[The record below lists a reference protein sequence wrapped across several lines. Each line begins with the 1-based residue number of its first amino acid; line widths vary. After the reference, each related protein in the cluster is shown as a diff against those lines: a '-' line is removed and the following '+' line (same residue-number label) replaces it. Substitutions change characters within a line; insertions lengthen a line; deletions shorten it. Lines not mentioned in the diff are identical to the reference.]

1 MPSNT
6 SYAQNIV
13 QQIINI
19 IRSLFRRLLC
29 SILNRSFE
37 DQSLPLPT
45 MAYRPPT
52 PIRRHDLF
60 TTMSGNK
67 PSGLR
72 KLQLQLHDGDHSAR
86 TPVRRKTRL
95 TCEEDGEIH
104 FESKLNTVTISLS
117 KTTLVPGQYGRCKAP
132 PSLTIAIPPPS
143 LTLATVISPANPTP
157 LAKGFSTPALT
168 DDSASMSVSAA
179 LYSPSPTVCSIRCLS
194 STTAATPMSSE
205 VSLGTVSDQPT
216 VAWASP
222 LKRATTEKL
231 LVKRPM
237 PGGPVRTR
245 SQRLRTL
252 SANLSFGN
260 LLERPSSQRP
270 PSQSFTPGTRMRR
283 VSSFISR
290 SSQAKTPTTP
300 SHPGGPTDDA
310 EATGDPFAMNGESYT
325 VPCALSD
332 LTSNVYDIS
341 AFTLRGCSPISEKKS
356 PRSIKSSKSRTK
368 RMKSK
373 VNIYDLSVHDAC
385 AAPPREMAIA
395 RRERAKEM
403 KTRRKTRVV
412 SERRR
417 SKRSSNSSG
426 LVLAGKRSSV
436 TPPSSS
442 SAETVKQH
450 SVPSPDR
457 KSCVIEP
464 QSRRSIESN
473 PRLERETSIQNQ
485 QSAIYSAT
493 DVRLLHDRHTS
504 GVLATSLFTVS
515 SQRHSQ
521 GRLSLLVPSDIPSIL
536 EAGKTPLI
544 SSPPRTF
551 RASMPSMKENV
562 AEVVDGA
569 NHRFTTGARPQGL
582 KPLSLPKPAFTT
594 QSNVRSVLAASPHS
608 NMRPLSYPPP
618 RCQSELSSN
627 AANSILYPEFD
638 ESIKSSAQGP
648 APRPTPR
655 SKLRVNHRNTMA
667 SVSFSTLS
675 SQTFHSEEPPVP
687 ITLDLPSEN
696 DGEGKQVKVEELR
709 REFTPLALP
718 DFGGS
723 LISRMESRSGSESD
737 DSLESSEG
745 KKGEEYGVETEEMD
759 MRRERVAVF
768 EKGVWPKL
776 IGGY

>member
-1 MPSNT
+1 
-6 SYAQNIV
+6 
-13 QQIINI
+13 
-19 IRSLFRRLLC
+19 
-29 SILNRSFE
+29 
-37 DQSLPLPT
+37 

-52 PIRRHDLF
+52 PVRRHDLF
-60 TTMSGNK
+60 TTIPGNK

-86 TPVRRKTRL
+86 TSVRRKTRL
-95 TCEEDGEIH
+95 TCEEDGKIH
-104 FESKLNTVTISLS
+104 FESRTNMVAISLS

-143 LTLATVISPANPTP
+143 LTLATVISLANPTP

-179 LYSPSPTVCSIRCLS
+179 LYSPSPTACSIRCPS
-194 STTAATPMSSE
+194 STTTATPMSSE
-205 VSLGTVSDQPT
+205 VSLGAISDQPT
-216 VAWASP
+216 VTWTSP
-222 LKRATTEKL
+222 LKRATTEKSF
-231 LVKRPM
+231 VKRPM

-290 SSQAKTPTTP
+290 SSAKAPTTP
-300 SHPGGPTDDA
+300 SPPFSPTDDA
-310 EATGDPFAMNGESYT
+310 EATSDPFAMNGESYT
-325 VPCALSD
+325 VPSALSD

-341 AFTLRGCSPISEKKS
+341 AFTSRGCSPISEKKS

-385 AAPPREMAIA
+385 TVPPREMGIA

-403 KTRRKTRVV
+403 KARRKTRVI

-417 SKRSSNSSG
+417 SKRSSNPSG
-426 LVLAGKRSSV
+426 LVLGGKRSSV
-436 TPPSSS
+436 PPPSSLP
-442 SAETVKQH
+442 AEIAKHQ

-464 QSRRSIESN
+464 QSRCSIESN
-473 PRLERETSIQNQ
+473 PRLEPGALSRQPVERETSKQNQ
-485 QSAIYSAT
+485 QSAIYSTT

-521 GRLSLLVPSDIPSIL
+521 GRLGLLVPSDIPSIL
-536 EAGKTPLI
+536 EAGNIPLV
-544 SSPPRTF
+544 SSPTRTF
-551 RASMPSMKENV
+551 RASMPSTKENV
-562 AEVVDGA
+562 AEVVNEA

-594 QSNVRSVLAASPHS
+594 QSNVRSVLTASPHS
-608 NMRPLSYPPP
+608 NMRPFSYPPP
-618 RCQSELSSN
+618 RYQSELSSN
-627 AANSILYPEFD
+627 AANSILYPDFD
-638 ESIKSSAQGP
+638 ESIKLSAQGP

-675 SQTFHSEEPPVP
+675 SQTSHSEE
-687 ITLDLPSEN
+687 N
-696 DGEGKQVKVEELR
+696 DDEGKKAKVEELR

-718 DFGGS
+718 DFGRP
-723 LISRMESRSGSESD
+723 LTSRMESRSGSDSD

-745 KKGEEYGVETEEMD
+745 KKGEEYGVETEETD